1 MTYPPPPNLPA
12 PDSRYAPVPIAVTT
26 PRSAGTAVALE
37 LVPGLFGIFGIGN
50 IYAGRTARG
59 VILMLSFWLLFWI
72 NVVLVFLFIGIIT
85 MPLTWVAYLVVG
97 PVTAARAVEDHN
109 SSTAW

>member
-1 MTYPPPPNLPA
+1 
-12 PDSRYAPVPIAVTT
+12 
-26 PRSAGTAVALE
+26 
-37 LVPGLFGIFGIGN
+37 
-50 IYAGRTARG
+50 
-59 VILMLSFWLLFWI
+59 
-72 NVVLVFLFIGIIT
+72 